1 MNIRRALTVLI
12 AGCTVAG
19 GVSVGIAPLA
29 SAATIEIPVTCDQ
42 DITVVADIGDILEFA
57 FDVNNCGAED
67 DSQFWNSVDRINPGF
82 VGTPIYKNGG
92 DCFQTP
98 SGDCDSTSGNGV
110 WYYEEDGSDIRV
122 TTALLGTNIR
132 SGSLVVGGTIALI
145 SGDGLTYYR
154 VILGAPTNE
163 GSGQVPMAPMQG
175 LPLPASGSCADVDE
189 SVMTWGRQVVGG
201 WSKSWQSW
209 AVSDDPTVP
218 RWQGF
223 ACIRNI
229 HWTPS
234 GWVLS
239 S

>member
-1 MNIRRALTVLI
+1 M
-12 AGCTVAG
+12 AG
-19 GVSVGIAPLA
+19 GVSVGIAPVA
-29 SAATIEIPVTCDQ
+29 SAVTIEIPVYCDQ
-42 DITVVADIGDILEFA
+42 DITVVAEVGDTLKFSFELPTC
-57 FDVNNCGAED
+57 DDED
-67 DSQFWNSVDRINPGF
+67 SVFWNTVDQTNSGF
-82 VGTPIYKNGG
+82 VGTPSFLRGG
-92 DCFQTP
+92 DCSFLNNT
-98 SGDCDSTSGNGV
+98 CDSSFGS
-110 WYYEEDGSDIRV
+110 WSYIADGGDIRV
-122 TTALLGTNIR
+122 TTALLGANYE
-132 SGSLVVGGTIALI
+132 SDSLVIGETIALI

-163 GSGQVPMAPMQG
+163 GSGQVPIAPMQG